1 MLDRVRSRTGR
12 DSGVGF
18 PLDDCLVV
26 RQVQIR
32 VRERAGERR
41 VELARLVVAL
51 PPLAARD
58 DFINAVR
65 GRSGDEAI
73 QVAVILSL
81 GVVDPKTAPFAIS
94 FAAEN
99 CRNCWKSSRRCPKS
113 NRLVT
118 GDNRLS
124 MLC

>member
-1 MLDRVRSRTGR
+1 M
-12 DSGVGF
+12 
-18 PLDDCLVV
+18 DDCLVV
-26 RQVQIR
+26 RQVELH
-32 VRERAGERR
+32 VRERAEERR
-41 VELARLVVAL
+41 VGLARPVVAR

-65 GRSGDEAI
+65 GQRGDEAI